1 MSKTAPRVLWIPLTL
16 LAVASWSALGYLIGT
31 YPATTGAVLVFFP
44 LWFLGVF
51 SLALLLLWLLYGRM
65 PRWYPGTPRA
75 VTRQAL
81 EVAAFFTLAALLQML
96 FGLDL
101 AILLATAAIFGLV
114 EAFFLQRGRGKA

>member
-1 MSKTAPRVLWIPLTL
+1 M
-16 LAVASWSALGYLIGT
+16 
-31 YPATTGAVLVFFP
+31 
-44 LWFLGVF
+44 
-51 SLALLLLWLLYGRM
+51 
-65 PRWYPGTPRA
+65 
-75 VTRQAL
+75 TRQAL